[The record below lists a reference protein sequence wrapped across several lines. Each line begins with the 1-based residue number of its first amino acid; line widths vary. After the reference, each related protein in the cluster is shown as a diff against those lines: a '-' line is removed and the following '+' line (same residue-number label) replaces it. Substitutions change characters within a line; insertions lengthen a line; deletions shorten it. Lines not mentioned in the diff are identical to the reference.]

1 LNQLLSQLF
10 QRLLFRN
17 WASAVALCGA
27 SSLAFAH
34 GDPTAAHAHSGF
46 LAGFLHP
53 FSGWDHWLSFLSLG
67 VVAWRGGGVA
77 RGEKRTP
84 RANVGLITAMVFLM
98 ALCGGFALAQ
108 LFPTLPR
115 AEFAIAAGVVLLG
128 FVLAL
133 VARPS
138 GVLCAVLAVGLGAAH
153 GYVHGLELAGGVND
167 AIGMVAASAILVL
180 SSAFFMVRFEHY
192 SASAGA
198 VRLSGT
204 LLATLGIFA
213 LSTR

>member
-1 LNQLLSQLF
+1 LNQFLSQLF
-10 QRLLFRN
+10 QRNSFRS

-27 SSLAFAH
+27 SGLAFAH

-53 FSGWDHWLSFLSLG
+53 FSGWDHWLSFLALG
-67 VVAWRGGGVA
+67 VVAWRGGWVG

-84 RANVGLITAMVFLM
+84 LANVGLVTAMVFLV

-108 LFPTLPR
+108 LFPVLSR

-153 GYVHGLELAGGVND
+153 GYVHGLELAGEVSN
-167 AIGMVAASAILVL
+167 AIGMVAVSAMLVL
-180 SSAFFMVRFEHY
+180 SGAFFMVRFERY
-192 SASAGA
+192 SANVSA
-198 VRLSGT
+198 VRLSGA
-204 LLATLGIFA
+204 LLAALGIFA

>member
-1 LNQLLSQLF
+1 LNQLVSQFF

-17 WASAVALCGA
+17 WASAVALCSA
-27 SSLAFAH
+27 SSLALAH
-34 GDPTAAHAHSGF
+34 GDPTPAHAHSGF

-53 FSGWDHWLSFLSLG
+53 FSGWDHWLSFLALG
-67 VVAWRGGGVA
+67 VVAWRGSGVA

-84 RANVGLITAMVFLM
+84 LANAGRVTALVFLI

-115 AEFAIAAGVVLLG
+115 AEFAVAAGVVLLG

-153 GYVHGLELAGGVND
+153 GYVHGLELAGEVTN
-167 AIGMVAASAILVL
+167 ATGMVAASAALVL
-180 SSAFFMVRFEHY
+180 SSAFFMARFERY
-192 SASAGA
+192 STSASA
-198 VRLSGT
+198 VRLSGA
-204 LLATLGIFA
+204 LLAALGLFA